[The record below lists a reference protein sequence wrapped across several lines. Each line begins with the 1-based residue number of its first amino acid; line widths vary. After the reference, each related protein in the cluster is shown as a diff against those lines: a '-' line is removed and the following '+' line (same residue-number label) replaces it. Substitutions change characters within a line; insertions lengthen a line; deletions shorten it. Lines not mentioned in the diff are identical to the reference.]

1 MYYPLATPY
10 LNGMRF
16 IVKISSILF
25 TFCIYAQEINT
36 QVNNKIVYGDLAGNR
51 NIAFGVKNIL
61 DELVQDQG
69 YDLNESSGSILTV
82 DLLYFD
88 VVRKSST
95 VGFATKTNNQ
105 VEIIAE
111 AKFNGKKVK
120 AKATADNIITSTI
133 VLNNSGSF
141 NQQSVSVALKKL
153 CEQIIKK
160 IKL

>member
-1 MYYPLATPY
+1 M
-10 LNGMRF
+10 
-16 IVKISSILF
+16 
-25 TFCIYAQEINT
+25 
-36 QVNNKIVYGDLAGNR
+36 NK
-51 NIAFGVKNIL
+51 